1 MPRERLVEVPKLKG
15 RPADGWEY
23 EPLQR
28 VRPAGSKAKDVVPEE
43 RPVDNPKPMGKLVD
57 LRTQEPRSGVTP
69 GDDEAY
75 EPMPRNGPIADAR
88 IAIGPVKPMMYEVT
102 PRDEGDDN
110 QSNERRPA
118 DDEKSVPTTDGRTA
132 TGPQTIIR
140 PKGGEAE
147 TEAVPLLHEAPPPS
161 EVPDWSDGE
170 AIDAPDNHRQ

>member
-1 MPRERLVEVPKLKG
+1 M
-15 RPADGWEY
+15 
-23 EPLQR
+23 QR
-28 VRPAGSKAKDVVPEE
+28 VRPAGSKAKDVVPES

-57 LRTQEPRSGVTP
+57 LRTEEPRSGATP

-75 EPMPRNGPIADAR
+75 EPMPRNGPIADPR

-118 DDEKSVPTTDGRTA
+118 DDEKPVPTTDGRPA
-132 TGPQTIIR
+132 TDPQTIIR
-140 PKGGEAE
+140 PEGGEAE

-161 EVPDWSDGE
+161 AVPDWSDGE
-170 AIDAPDNHRQ
+170 AMPLIIIDNNSEMPAPTKTD